1 MTRLGKRLGLLRRML
16 ALCFRVRPGTTVA
29 IIALLVAEAVAV
41 AGLAY
46 AQGVVV
52 DGAPGGLTGQVIAAV
67 ALGAL
72 FYAASD
78 AGWRIQHSLKYD
90 VADAVELELA
100 QDLLE
105 WTSRSATIEHL
116 EEPEYLDKLT
126 VVLRNSQTLA
136 YAAWALLETLA
147 SLGALVVSVVVLAQI
162 HPLLIALAL
171 FGLPPILLAGRA
183 GDLYM
188 QAVDHN
194 STSLRLENKLH
205 SLGISPDPLKEL
217 LVAGSA
223 PVVDR
228 RACAL
233 WRDMTAY
240 EMRARGQAV
249 ILTAIGWAIY
259 VVGVGLALW
268 WTITLVGTGDATV
281 GDVAVVI
288 ALAGN
293 LQDQIM
299 GALSSRVRVAEAGRV
314 IDHYLWLEER
324 TSRLP
329 EPDDPLPEIRSGL
342 RLEHVSFR
350 YPGAEAPA
358 LDEIDLDVPAGSV
371 LGVVGVNG
379 AGKSTLAKVL
389 TGLYTPTSG
398 RVLVDGRVAQPGQLS
413 LATAG
418 AFQDYC
424 EFQFRARE
432 TVGVGDL
439 PRIED
444 LPAVQG
450 AAQKGR
456 ASELVERLA
465 ERWET
470 QLGLVFDGARL
481 SKGEWQRMALARG
494 LMKQDPVI
502 LVLDEPTAAL
512 DPQAEHD
519 LFVEFTRHA
528 REIAARNGAITILI
542 SHRFSTVTMTD
553 RIIVLD
559 GGRLVEAG
567 SHAELMT
574 TASRYRSL
582 YESQARGYAKE
593 R

>member
-1 MTRLGKRLGLLRRML
+1 L
-16 ALCFRVRPGTTVA
+16 
-29 IIALLVAEAVAV
+29 IAEAVAI

-46 AQGVVV
+46 AQGVIV
-52 DGAPGGLTGQVIAAV
+52 DAAPGGLTGQVVVAVLTGAA
-67 ALGAL
+67 
-72 FYAASD
+72 FYAVTD
-78 AGWRIQHSLKYD
+78 AGWRVQHSLKYD

-100 QDLLE
+100 QDLLG

-136 YAAWALLETLA
+136 YATWALLETVA
-147 SLGALVVSVVVLAQI
+147 SLGALVVSVVVLGQI
-162 HPLLIALAL
+162 HPLLMALAL

-188 QAVDHN
+188 QAVDRN

-205 SLGISPDPLKEL
+205 TIEISPDPLKEL
-217 LVAGSA
+217 LVAGSG

-228 RACAL
+228 RARDL
-233 WRDMTAY
+233 WREMTAY
-240 EMRARGQAV
+240 EMHARGRAV
-249 ILTAIGWAIY
+249 ILTGIGWAIY

-268 WTITLVGTGDATV
+268 WTITLVQAGRATV

-288 ALAGN
+288 ALAAN

-314 IDHYLWLEER
+314 IDHYTWLDER
-324 TSRLP
+324 TSQFP
-329 EPDDPLPEIRSGL
+329 EAADPLPAIRSGL
-342 RLEHVSFR
+342 KLENVSFR
-350 YPGAEAPA
+350 YPGTEKAA
-358 LDEIDLDVPAGSV
+358 LAHVDLDLPAGSV

-389 TGLYTPTSG
+389 TGLYPPTSG
-398 RVLVDGRVAQPGQLS
+398 RILVDGEVALPGQLS
-413 LATAG
+413 LETAG

-424 EFQFRARE
+424 EFQFLARE

-439 PRIED
+439 TRVDD
-444 LPAVQG
+444 LAVVEE
-450 AAQKGR
+450 AARKGR
-456 ASELVERLA
+456 ASDLVERLA
-465 ERWET
+465 DRWQT
-470 QLGLVFDGARL
+470 QLGAVFDGARL

-519 LFVEFTRHA
+519 LFVEFAQHA
-528 REIAARNGAITILI
+528 RDIAARNGAITVLI

-553 RIIVLD
+553 QIVVLD
-559 GGRLVEAG
+559 EG
-567 SHAELMT
+567 SIAERGTHAELMSGP
-574 TASRYRSL
+574 SRYRLL
-582 YESQARGYAKE
+582 YESQARGYADE

>member
-1 MTRLGKRLGLLRRML
+1 MIHIGKRLGLLRRML

-52 DGAPGGLTGQVIAAV
+52 DASPGGLTGQVIVAV

-162 HPLLIALAL
+162 HPLLMALAL
-171 FGLPPILLAGRA
+171 FGLPPIVLAGRA

-205 SLGISPDPLKEL
+205 TLGISPEPLKEL

-223 PVVDR
+223 PVVDQ
-228 RACAL
+228 RARGL

-240 EMRARGQAV
+240 EMRARGKAV
-249 ILTAIGWAIY
+249 VLTAIGWAIY

-268 WTITLVGTGDATV
+268 WTITLVGTGGATV

-324 TSRLP
+324 TSRLLGAGRP
-329 EPDDPLPEIRSGL
+329 AAGDPVRTPAGSGLVPVSGL
-342 RLEHVSFR
+342 RRSGTRRGRSGRPGRQRPGRGRRQRGGQEHAGQSADR
-350 YPGAEAPA
+350 ALHPDLRPGPGRRTRDPA
-358 LDEIDLDVPAGSV
+358 RAALAGHGGRVPGLLRVPIPGPGDGRGRGSPADPGPV
-371 LGVVGVNG
+371 CG
-379 AGKSTLAKVL
+379 AGRGAK
-389 TGLYTPTSG
+389 G
-398 RVLVDGRVAQPGQLS
+398 
-413 LATAG
+413 AG
-418 AFQDYC
+418 D
-424 EFQFRARE
+424 RARRAARRAL
-432 TVGVGDL
+432 GDPARRRL
-439 PRIED
+439 RRGA
-444 LPAVQG
+444 AVQG
-450 AAQKGR
+450 
-456 ASELVERLA
+456 
-465 ERWET
+465 
-470 QLGLVFDGARL
+470 
-481 SKGEWQRMALARG
+481 
-494 LMKQDPVI
+494 
-502 LVLDEPTAAL
+502 
-512 DPQAEHD
+512 
-519 LFVEFTRHA
+519 
-528 REIAARNGAITILI
+528 
-542 SHRFSTVTMTD
+542 
-553 RIIVLD
+553 
-559 GGRLVEAG
+559 
-567 SHAELMT
+567 
-574 TASRYRSL
+574 
-582 YESQARGYAKE
+582 
-593 R
+593 

>member
-1 MTRLGKRLGLLRRML
+1 MRRRLGLLWRML
-16 ALCFRVRPGTTVA
+16 ALCFRVRPGASAV
-29 IIALLVAEAVAV
+29 IVLLLIAEAVAV
-41 AGLAY
+41 AGVAY
-46 AQGVVV
+46 AQGVIV
-52 DGAPGGLTGQVIAAV
+52 DAAPGGLTGQVVVAVLTGAA
-67 ALGAL
+67 
-72 FYAASD
+72 FYAVTD
-78 AGWRIQHSLKYD
+78 AGWRVQHSLKYD

-100 QDLLE
+100 QDLLG

-136 YAAWALLETLA
+136 YATWALLETVA
-147 SLGALVVSVVVLAQI
+147 SLGALVVSVVVLSQI
-162 HPLLIALAL
+162 HPLLMALAL

-188 QAVDHN
+188 QAVDRN

-205 SLGISPDPLKEL
+205 TIEISPDPLKEL
-217 LVAGSA
+217 LVAGSG

-228 RACAL
+228 RARDL
-233 WRDMTAY
+233 WREMTAY
-240 EMRARGQAV
+240 EMHARGRAV
-249 ILTAIGWAIY
+249 ILTGIGWAIY

-268 WTITLVGTGDATV
+268 WTITLVQAGRATV

-288 ALAGN
+288 ALAAN

-299 GALSSRVRVAEAGRV
+299 AALSSRVRVAEAGRV
-314 IDHYLWLEER
+314 IDHYTWLDER
-324 TSRLP
+324 TSQFP
-329 EPDDPLPEIRSGL
+329 EAADPLPAIRSGL
-342 RLEHVSFR
+342 KLENVSFR
-350 YPGAEAPA
+350 YPGTEKAA
-358 LDEIDLDVPAGSV
+358 LAHVDLDVPAGSV

-389 TGLYTPTSG
+389 TGLYPPTSG
-398 RVLVDGRVAQPGQLS
+398 RILVDGEVALPGQLS
-413 LATAG
+413 LATSG

-424 EFQFRARE
+424 EFQFLARE

-439 PRIED
+439 TRVDD
-444 LPAVQG
+444 LAVVEE
-450 AAQKGR
+450 AARKGR

-465 ERWET
+465 DRWQT
-470 QLGLVFDGARL
+470 QLGAVFDGARL

-519 LFVEFTRHA
+519 LFVEFAQHA
-528 REIAARNGAITILI
+528 RDIAARNGAVTVLI

-553 RIIVLD
+553 QIVVLD
-559 GGRLVEAG
+559 EG
-567 SHAELMT
+567 SIAERGTHAELMSRP
-574 TASRYRSL
+574 SRYRLL
-582 YESQARGYAKE
+582 YESQARGYADE